1 MSISVT
7 AAAPSALSFAEHGRW
22 TGVVRLLLATTL
34 ALLALQITIVYMAW
48 VVAMLTHRELFETS
62 TSIRRF
68 VLSAIPIGAA
78 VTIVLHRRIRNATTL
93 AAIEYYAGRCMRL
106 FLFSV
111 LMVYVYDKFNGMFFT
126 TSIRQLDTPLGRIG
140 GLALT
145 WRFYEYSPLMRAFVI
160 ITQLAGGVLILFNRF
175 TNLGALTL
183 TIVFTNIVLIAFGHH
198 VHLEL
203 FTSCMLAMSIYLLL
217 LDHRRLAS
225 VFIAPQAAGPPP
237 GYLTRRSH
245 PRWIVGEIAYATMFI
260 GALGYREYRITSAYD
275 SSVLPIAGAWT
286 VTALD
291 RRAFTFPVD
300 SQPETVY
307 FETDAEFRMPDA
319 SIRSA
324 SVTLDTVRGTA
335 EFRGSTVQDERRV
348 LRYHMVRDSA
358 LTFMDE
364 RAIVVLQLRHR
375 AVPRYVN

>member
-1 MSISVT
+1 MSTSVT
-7 AAAPSALSFAEHGRW
+7 AATPSALSFAEHRRW

-34 ALLALQITIVYMAW
+34 ALLALQITMVHMAW
-48 VVAMLTHRELFETS
+48 VVAMLTARELFETS
-62 TSIRRF
+62 TSIVLF
-68 VLSAIPIGAA
+68 VLAAIPIAAA
-78 VTIVLHRRIRNATTL
+78 VTVVLHRRIRHTETL
-93 AAIEYYAGRCMRL
+93 VTIEYYAGRCMRL

-145 WRFYEYSPLMRAFVI
+145 WRFYQYSPLMRAFVI
-160 ITQLAGGVLILFNRF
+160 VTQLVGGLLILMNRF

-203 FTSCMLAMSIYLLL
+203 FTSCMLAMSVYLLL
-217 LDHRRLAS
+217 LDHRRLTS
-225 VFIAPQAAGPPP
+225 VFIAPRPPGPLP

-245 PRWIVGEIAYATMFI
+245 PRWIVAEIVYATMFI
-260 GALGYREYRITSAYD
+260 GALGYREYRITSAYHA
-275 SSVLPIAGAWT
+275 SVLPIAGAWT

-291 RRAFTFPVD
+291 RRVFTFPVD
-300 SQPETVY
+300 SLPQTVY
-307 FETDAEFRMPDA
+307 FETDAEFRMPDL
-319 SIRSA
+319 SVRSA

-335 EFRGSTVQDERRV
+335 EFGGATVQDARRT
-348 LRYHMVRDSA
+348 LRYHMVPDSA
-358 LTFMDE
+358 LTFVDE
-364 RAIVVLQLRHR
+364 QEIVVLQLRHR
-375 AVPRYVN
+375 AVPRYVR